1 MNEWVGE
8 QNELIYEHNQWINE
22 MNLNKWTVNKISD
35 WMNTMV
41 TKIAPRGWA
50 KWMNDNEH
58 NE

>member
-50 KWMNDNEH
+50 KWMNG
-58 NE
+58 